1 MLSCLMQI
9 HVNGPEAGTKNFDN
23 LMTAAVP
30 AWQSKPRV
38 NLLKARMIAK
48 ETNQDESSHAGQV
61 TEIVTLRDA
70 EIQVKWSEVK
80 WSEVFIYRG

>member
-1 MLSCLMQI
+1 MQI

-80 WSEVFIYRG
+80 WSLYLSRVAQNSI